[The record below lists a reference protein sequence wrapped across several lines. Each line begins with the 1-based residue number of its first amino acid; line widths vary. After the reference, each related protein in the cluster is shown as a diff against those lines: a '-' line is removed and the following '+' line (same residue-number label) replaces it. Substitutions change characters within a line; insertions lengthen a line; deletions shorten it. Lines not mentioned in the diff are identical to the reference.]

1 VVKVKYGTQEFA
13 DAYRNALNN
22 NENYKDAAAN
32 WEGDFLWVATPSGSL
47 KEEGRMW
54 IGLYHGKC
62 TGCKALNP
70 EDKVRLLKPGEKKSG
85 VGYEVEYIYTTDYET
100 WKKITLGEA
109 DSIRM
114 MLSGKAKLE
123 GDMAKVMKYT
133 RAAAELT
140 VSAQILDIEWL

>member
-1 VVKVKYGTQEFA
+1 MILSTFEIGQVVLSVYIVVIISVFH
-13 DAYRNALNN
+13 YL
-22 NENYKDAAAN
+22 
-32 WEGDFLWVATPSGSL
+32 
-47 KEEGRMW
+47 
-54 IGLYHGKC
+54 H
-62 TGCKALNP
+62 
-70 EDKVRLLKPGEKKSG
+70 
-85 VGYEVEYIYTTDYET
+85 VGYIYTTDYET

-140 VSAQILDIEWL
+140 VSAQALDERKNLSII